1 MKLNIF
7 ITDLLVFTVE
17 YTIYCHEK
25 THFLISVQS
34 MQRDTNILKI
44 YFLSI
49 LLKVAHSRIEE
60 LVPL

>member
-7 ITDLLVFTVE
+7 ITDLLVFMVE

-25 THFLISVQS
+25 TNFLISVQK
-34 MQRDTNILKI
+34 MQRGTNISKI
-44 YFLSI
+44 YFLKY